1 MRRRRS
7 SGAALL
13 MAMLIVAL
21 VSTLASGMAWQQWR
35 AAQVETAERSRNQAA
50 WILSGAL
57 DWSILILR
65 EDGRADRAGG
75 GQPRDHLGEPWATP
89 LAEARL
95 STFLAADREQVQED
109 LPQAFLSGQIGDAQ
123 SRYNLRNL
131 VSEQKLVA
139 EEVAKL
145 ARLVELQGLPAS
157 VAATVAEGVEKSW
170 RPQAP
175 GHEVAGSPLP
185 VQRFE
190 HLARLGIDEAVL
202 QRLRPVFEVL
212 PRPTPVNLNTAPA
225 EVLAG
230 VLGVDRATAQR
241 LVQARQSRPFGSVEQ
256 ARGLIAPDFPIEK
269 RGVSVSSAFFEIRG
283 RLRLEERVL
292 EERSLVERTNAEVV
306 IHLRERVSS
315 IAQGP

>member
-131 VSEQKLVA
+131 VDDQGKLLEAEQATLSRLCQA
-139 EEVAKL
+139 RGLSPQLAQRLASDLAASWGTGEE
-145 ARLVELQGLPAS
+145 
-157 VAATVAEGVEKSW
+157 
-170 RPQAP
+170 RPIA
-175 GHEVAGSPLP
+175 VR
-185 VQRFE
+185 RFE
-190 HLARLGIDEAVL
+190 HLAWLGMSAATLDALRPVVEVLPQRTPLNLNSAPAAVMAAVLGIDAGSAERLVQSRRTQPLMSLDQARVLLPAEA
-202 QRLRPVFEVL
+202 RLDPARVSVGSSYFEVRGRVRVGDRFL
-212 PRPTPVNLNTAPA
+212 QQRSLLHRRSPA
-225 EVLAG
+225 DVVLAWQVRESG
-230 VLGVDRATAQR
+230 VLG
-241 LVQARQSRPFGSVEQ
+241 
-256 ARGLIAPDFPIEK
+256 AP
-269 RGVSVSSAFFEIRG
+269 
-283 RLRLEERVL
+283 
-292 EERSLVERTNAEVV
+292 
-306 IHLRERVSS
+306 
-315 IAQGP
+315 